1 MMFFTAESF
10 KEEALNISQ
19 YMSNSTANSIN
30 STYFLNQMQIS
41 DLKDFNPESPMAKKW
56 IDSLKPPAKDVNT
69 ENNFKIETADFTFNF
84 SSDNAIFT
92 EIEINGKTI
101 HASKNNNGDN
111 YFGLVEK
118 NKHGTS
124 LFKKALQY
132 FKADSISPL
141 YDSKGNR
148 IGSVTVQ
155 VNAGYPLLMEL
166 GIIILV
172 IFIGIVLLIVINLIS
187 KLLVMPVLAPLKQL
201 DENLRSIATGD
212 HEGPIDSQITLKKP
226 LKEIESLASSTNLII
241 QKSKEYND
249 LLAKQKVVLENQN
262 EELEAQN
269 EELIESKKQIEEAQT
284 LLVQSQNM
292 ASIGQLTAAI
302 THEINTPLGA
312 INSNVQMYEMLL
324 NSLSECATVN
334 GDEAS
339 ELLSQ
344 MRESNNINIL
354 ACKRVSEI
362 IKSLKNF
369 TRIDQAEFQEVD
381 VNEGIKSALILTSNL
396 WKKKIT
402 LHEDY
407 GSISR
412 IKCYP
417 GLLNQ
422 VFMNVIVNA
431 IQSIEDKG
439 EIFIKTTQESNN
451 VDISIRDTGS
461 GIKEEN
467 LSKIFDYGFSTKSI
481 GTGAGLGLSICR
493 NIINKHYGEIKVNS
507 KLGEGTEFIITLPIE
522 NPKT

>member
-1 MMFFTAESF
+1 MFFAAELF
-10 KEEALNISQ
+10 KEEALTFSQ
-19 YMSNSTANSIN
+19 YISSSTANTIN
-30 STYFLNQMQIS
+30 STYFLKQMQIS
-41 DLKDFNPESPMAKKW
+41 DLKDFNPEAPMAKKW
-56 IDSLKPPAKDVNT
+56 LESLKVPVKDVKAD
-69 ENNFKIETADFTFNF
+69 NNYEIETSDFTFSF
-84 SSDNAIFT
+84 SSNNIIFT
-92 EIEINGKTI
+92 EIKINNKRI
-101 HASKNNNGDN
+101 YVSNNNNGDN

-132 FKADSISPL
+132 FKADSVSPL

-166 GIIILV
+166 VIIFMV
-172 IFIGIVLLIVINLIS
+172 IFIGILLLIVINLIS
-187 KLLVMPVLAPLKQL
+187 KLLIMPVLTPIKQL
-201 DENLRSIATGD
+201 DDKLRSIATGD
-212 HEGPIDSQITLKKP
+212 HEGPIDSQIILKKP
-226 LKEIESLASSTNLII
+226 LREIESLASSTNLII
-241 QKSKEYND
+241 QKNKEYND
-249 LLAKQKVVLENQN
+249 LLAKQKIVLENQN

-312 INSNVQMYEMLL
+312 INSNVQMYDMLL
-324 NSLSECATVN
+324 NSLSECAAVN
-334 GDEAS
+334 EAEAS

-407 GSISR
+407 GSICR

-431 IQSIEDKG
+431 IHSIEDKG
-439 EIFIKTTQESNN
+439 EIFIKTTQGSNS
-451 VDISIRDTGS
+451 VDVSIRDTGS
-461 GIKEEN
+461 GIKEED

-481 GTGAGLGLSICR
+481 GTGAGLGLSICQ
-493 NIINKHYGEIKVNS
+493 NIIRKHNGEIKVSS
-507 KLGEGTEFIITLPIE
+507 KLGEGTEFIITLPID